1 MKTKNKDLYIIEII
15 MLFSYII
22 LKYLSLRLNTT
33 NFQYFDLIFYFL
45 FFILFYFKYGIP
57 RDKKYLKRISIRY
70 KIILLLI
77 YLIVS
82 YILGC
87 FTGFVTS
94 IYNNTVF
101 GIVRNAFP
109 IFVVIICKEIIR
121 YSVANKSAT
130 KKLPIILL
138 TIIFIAFELYSN
150 ILITNLTSFFQ
161 IFNFICLV
169 VLPTIAKEMLFS
181 YITYN
186 ISCIPVI
193 IYDLAFEIVPFILP
207 IYPDLGNYLNAILNV
222 LFPFLVYLV
231 MKKMIEYKEKAPI
244 KTKWFLGKIM
254 LIPIGMFLITLIV
267 LISGVFNYKMIAIGS
282 DSMNPIYY
290 RGDAVI
296 YYKTSVDDIKEG
308 DILVFES
315 TDNVITHRVTRIIE
329 RGNKMF
335 FQTKGDN
342 NETVDANL
350 VDEENVLGT
359 VKYIVKYIGYPT
371 VWLNER
377 F

>member
-1 MKTKNKDLYIIEII
+1 MKAKNKDLYIIELI
-15 MLFSYII
+15 MLFLYII
-22 LKYLSLRLNTT
+22 LKYLSFRLNITI
-33 NFQYFDLIFYFL
+33 FQYFDLIFYFL

-70 KIILLLI
+70 TIILLLI
-77 YLIVS
+77 YLIVT

-94 IYNNTVF
+94 IYNTTLF
-101 GIVRNAFP
+101 GIARNAFP
-109 IFVVIICKEIIR
+109 IFVVIVCKEIIR
-121 YSVANKSAT
+121 YSVANKSSIQ
-130 KKLPIILL
+130 KLPIILL
-138 TIIFIAFELYSN
+138 TIIFIVIEIYSN
-150 ILITNLTSFFQ
+150 LLTTNLTSFFQ
-161 IFNFICLV
+161 IFNFICLI
-169 VLPTIAKEMLFS
+169 VLPTIAKELLFS

-186 ISCIPVI
+186 ISCMPTI
-193 IYDLAFEIVPFILP
+193 IYDLAFEIALLILP
-207 IYPDLGNYLNAILNV
+207 IYPDLGNYVNAILNI
-222 LFPFLVYLV
+222 LFPFLVYLI
-231 MKKMIEYKEKAPI
+231 MKKMIEYKEKAPL

-254 LIPIGMFLITLIV
+254 LIPTVIFLITLIILV
-267 LISGVFNYKMIAIGS
+267 SGIFNYKMIAIGS

-290 RGDAVI
+290 RGDAII
-296 YYKTSVDDIKEG
+296 YYKTAIDDIKEG
-308 DILVFES
+308 DILVFQS
-315 TDNVITHRVTRIIE
+315 ADAVITHRVTRIIE
-329 RGNKMF
+329 RGNKIF

-342 NETVDANL
+342 NESVDSNF